1 MITWINPVGGLA
13 GDMLLGALLDA
24 GAPLEGVRAAI
35 ASTGMTGWSLQAEA
49 VSVGGVR
56 ATRAVVRVTDDATER
71 HAKELR
77 TLVAGAHPAE
87 VGGLAE
93 RALTAIAEVEAE
105 LHGADP
111 DAVHLHEIG
120 GLDTVVD
127 TVGVAA
133 ALHLLGIESVHC
145 APLPLGAGV
154 IASRHGPL
162 PAPAPATV
170 ALLAKMRAPV
180 LGNGAEGETVT
191 PTGAALLLAAAAR
204 FGPVP
209 AMNLT
214 AVGYGAGTRVTV
226 GRPNVV
232 QVLMGEAVGVTVT
245 QVVLETTLD
254 DVTGEALGH
263 VLEAALVAGAADAW
277 ISPATM
283 KKSRPGHVLHV
294 LAPLELEAQLVA
306 LILRETGSLGLRRTL
321 VDKQVLDRSVT
332 VVEVDGHR
340 IAIKHG
346 PWGAKP
352 EHDDVS
358 TAAAALGL
366 PLREV
371 AARALR
377 ASGR

>member
-1 MITWINPVGGLA
+1 MIAWINPVGGLA

-170 ALLAKMRAPV
+170 ALLAKLRAPV